1 MLAGDSAPEVKAGQ
15 TNMSKA
21 FLGVFTLIAAGGVAG
36 VDYVNQTHKADLPIG
51 QMSAA
56 DYLATL
62 NQRLTGTQQVRAE
75 GVTVRAV
82 PDGSSKPSN
91 TGTAPLGGGG
101 DCSALGKAKLCV
113 SGG

>member
-1 MLAGDSAPEVKAGQ
+1 
-15 TNMSKA
+15 MSKA
-21 FLGVFTLIAAGGVAG
+21 FLGVFTLIAAGAVTG
-36 VDYVNQTHKADLPIG
+36 VDYVNQAHKADLPIG

-56 DYLATL
+56 DYLATVNL
-62 NQRLTGTQQVRAE
+62 RLTGNQQARAE

-91 TGTAPLGGGG
+91 AGTTSLGGGG
-101 DCSALGKAKLCV
+101 DCSALGQAKRCA

>member
-1 MLAGDSAPEVKAGQ
+1 
-15 TNMSKA
+15 MSKA
-21 FLGVFTLIAAGGVAG
+21 FLGVFTLIAAGAVAG
-36 VDYVNQTHKADLPIG
+36 VDYVNQAHRADLPVG

-56 DYLATL
+56 DYLATVNMRL
-62 NQRLTGTQQVRAE
+62 IGNQQARAD
-75 GVTVRAV
+75 GVTIRAV

-91 TGTAPLGGGG
+91 TGAASLGGGG